1 MNDDMPWVDLTP
13 EEIQELRSKKHELT
27 EYGKQKIR
35 ELMSDGKL
43 RFYDKGKETFAVE
56 DPYWGGVQTP
66 KTQLHIKEMNHEE
79 MIEIAAQREAANE
92 VIVAKVSE
100 EDYKK
105 VQEEIANKKAL
116 EELDKLYDENGDALQ
131 QLAAIER
138 EELLEKMNSQAIQT
152 AIAGIDKYSDAL
164 KELRKIEHEELIEEL
179 QAKKKE
185 NFQLVADACM
195 ENYKKRYGELPSED
209 EYWRF
214 LVSDYCAT
222 GEGRTI
228 RILCTQANLSEKEDF
243 GNEPYD
249 YTPRTSKEYRAVR
262 EFHKYFGTWSLY
274 GVEFLSREDLFEKY
288 ANFLPPA
295 LVNLKDKQCFLAY
308 HGELHFNFS

>member
-1 MNDDMPWVDLTP
+1 MTEHNLPDKDDAPWLDT
-13 EEIQELRSKKHELT
+13 T
-27 EYGKQKIR
+27 Y
-35 ELMSDGKL
+35 DG
-43 RFYDKGKETFAVE
+43 FMT
-56 DPYWGGVQTP
+56 
-66 KTQLHIKEMNHEE
+66 HEE
-79 MIEIAAQREAANE
+79 MLELAAQREADN
-92 VIVAKVSE
+92 
-100 EDYKK
+100 
-105 VQEEIANKKAL
+105 KAL
-116 EELDKLYDENGDALQ
+116 EALDKLYDENGDALQ
-131 QLAAIER
+131 QLADIEK
-138 EELLEKMNSQAIQT
+138 EERMDAVRT
-152 AIAGIDKYSDAL
+152 AIAGIGKYSDAL

-195 ENYKKRYGELPSED
+195 ENYKKRYGELPIED

-274 GVEFLSREDLFEKY
+274 GVDFLSREDFFEKY

-295 LVNLKDKQCFLAY
+295 LINLKDKQCFLAY